1 MKKQSIPILV
11 ILTIAFTFFTL
22 GFFLGKSKHPE
33 PVMVSLPDSMY
44 TTPAETTVLEETHP
58 IPEPSVIFPID
69 INRAE
74 KEELIALPGIGDVLA
89 QRILL
94 YREENGAFTSVEE
107 LLNVSGIGKKRFEE
121 ILDLITIG
129 G

>member
-22 GFFLGKSKHPE
+22 GFFLGKGKRPE
-33 PVMVSLPDSMY
+33 PVILSVPVSMH
-44 TTPAETTVLEETHP
+44 TTPTETTAMEETQATSVP
-58 IPEPSVIFPID
+58 AVIFPID
-69 INRAE
+69 INRAD
-74 KEELIALPGIGDVLA
+74 KEDLIALPGIGEVLA

-94 YREENGAFTSVEE
+94 YREENGDFSAVEE
-107 LLNVSGIGKKRFEE
+107 LLNVNGIGKKRFEE
-121 ILDLITIG
+121 ILDLIIIG

>member
-11 ILTIAFTFFTL
+11 ILTVSFTFFTL

-33 PVMVSLPDSMY
+33 PVIVSVPVSMH
-44 TTPAETTVLEETHP
+44 TTPIETTSIEEPQATS
-58 IPEPSVIFPID
+58 EPAVIFPID
-69 INRAE
+69 INRADM
-74 KEELIALPGIGDVLA
+74 EELIALPGIGEVLA

-94 YREENGAFTSVEE
+94 YREENGEFSAVEE
-107 LLNVSGIGKKRFEE
+107 LLNVKGIGKKRFEE
-121 ILDLITIG
+121 FLDLIIIG